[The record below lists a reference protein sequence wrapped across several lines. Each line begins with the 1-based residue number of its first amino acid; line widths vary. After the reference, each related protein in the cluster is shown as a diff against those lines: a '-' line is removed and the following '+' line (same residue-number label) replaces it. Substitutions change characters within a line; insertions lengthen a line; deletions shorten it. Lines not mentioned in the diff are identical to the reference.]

1 MTVEQPTQDGEDRVN
16 LAMQVAN
23 VAAQAS
29 AALRSGSLEKREELA
44 DTLTRARERLAL
56 NPTPE
61 GLLPFMDIIC
71 GLLRGQDVSADVTM
85 LPTPYRAVYDELVDE
100 TEHGVEEGEM
110 TLREVLDEVAYN
122 VVAAMKQG
130 TPAQRRMMANTL
142 QRMQQESARRPD
154 LKSLIDLL
162 EAARALLLDEE
173 WEPHANKLRGP
184 FQAHWE
190 EILNAIWE

>member
-1 MTVEQPTQDGEDRVN
+1 MTIESPTQDGEDRVN

-29 AALRSGSLEKREELA
+29 AALRSGSLEKREKLA
-44 DTLTRARERLAL
+44 DTLTRARERLAQ

-61 GLLPFMDIIC
+61 GLLPFMDVIC
-71 GLLRGQDVSADVTM
+71 GLLRGQDVSAVATT
-85 LPTPYRAVYDELVDE
+85 LPTSYRAVYDQLVDD
-100 TEHGVEEGEM
+100 TEHQDGQGEM

-122 VVAAMKQG
+122 VVAAMKGG
-130 TPAQRRMMANTL
+130 TPTQRRMMANTL

-173 WEPHANKLRGP
+173 WEPHASKLRGP
-184 FQAHWE
+184 FQARWE
-190 EILNAIWE
+190 EILNAIRE